1 MNACKQWL
9 YLVPGE
15 EGEEVDHVKLVHD
28 NGPGS
33 VGETREKC
41 DHLTVH
47 VKERQEQ
54 QGRVDSGDGVGLTGN
69 KTEREG

>member
-1 MNACKQWL
+1 M
-9 YLVPGE
+9 E
-15 EGEEVDHVKLVHD
+15 LVHD
-28 NGPGS
+28 NSPGS

-54 QGRVDSGDGVGLTGN
+54 QGRVDSGDEVGLTDN
-69 KTEREG
+69 KTVREG

>member
-1 MNACKQWL
+1 MNACKPWL

-15 EGEEVDHVKLVHD
+15 EGEEVNHVELVHD
-28 NGPGS
+28 NSPGS

-47 VKERQEQ
+47 VKER
-54 QGRVDSGDGVGLTGN
+54 
-69 KTEREG
+69 